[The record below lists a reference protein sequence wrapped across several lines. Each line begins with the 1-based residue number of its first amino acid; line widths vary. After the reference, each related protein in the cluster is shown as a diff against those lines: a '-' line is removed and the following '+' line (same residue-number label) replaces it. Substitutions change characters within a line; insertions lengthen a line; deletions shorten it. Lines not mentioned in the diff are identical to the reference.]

1 MDKISKLYSVLD
13 GDMHYGEKLVR
24 KRRQEVKKRMG
35 GGLQFK
41 YNSQRYLITL
51 IHTNKKN
58 TSQVLKNV
66 GLRIQFLFT
75 LLQERSTGVLVPL

>member
-24 KRRQEVKKRMG
+24 KRRQEVMG

-41 YNSQRYLITL
+41 YNSQRYLITR
-51 IHTNKKN
+51 IHTNKK
-58 TSQVLKNV
+58 KY
-66 GLRIQFLFT
+66 FLGIK
-75 LLQERSTGVLVPL
+75 ECGP

>member
-24 KRRQEVKKRMG
+24 KRRQEVMG

-41 YNSQRYLITL
+41 YNSQRYLITR